1 MIGLI
6 LATCVATHDCS
17 YKIIESKPEWTTV
30 EQCVADS
37 PYTLL
42 NLGIIP
48 AKNQRVICDELKQ
61 D

>member
-17 YKIIESKPEWTTV
+17 YKIIESKTEWTTI

-42 NLGIIP
+42 ELGFVP
-48 AKNQRVICDELKQ
+48 AQNQRVICDELKQ

>member
-6 LATCVATHDCS
+6 LATCVAAHDCN
-17 YKIIESKPEWTTV
+17 YEIVESKTEWTTI

-61 D
+61 Y